1 MELELFIRIGLPVSL
16 ATIMFSMGLALQP
29 TDFQRVVAKPNAFF
43 TGLGAQMLLLPL
55 LALVLQWMFH
65 LPPLLAVGLMVLSFC
80 PGGTSSN
87 LFSYIA
93 RGDVALSVALT
104 AAASVITPFT
114 IPILTEVALH
124 SQLGESRQ
132 VSIPIIL
139 TMFRLLI
146 VTIVPLS
153 AGMLWNRLWS
163 VSAEKAHV
171 MLHRLSIAL
180 FALVIISIVVQQLGK
195 SFGFFGQIGV
205 VCAVMIL
212 AAFFTGYVI
221 SRLSGLDGF
230 QRKTVVI
237 EVGMQNGGMALIV
250 TQGVLHNPTM
260 SMVPIVYGLL
270 MLVPAISIA
279 LLARN
284 GRLA

>member
-1 MELELFIRIGLPVSL
+1 MELELFIRTGLPVSL

-29 TDFQRVVAKPNAFF
+29 VDFQRVVAKPKAFF
-43 TGLGAQMLLLPL
+43 IGLGAQMLFLPL
-55 LALVLQWMFH
+55 LALALQWMFR
-65 LPPLLAVGLMVLSFC
+65 LPPQLAVGLMVLSFC

-87 LFSYIA
+87 LFTYIA

-114 IPILTEVALH
+114 IPLLTEVALH
-124 SQLGESRQ
+124 AQLGENRQ

-146 VTIVPLS
+146 VTIVPLT
-153 AGMLWNRLWS
+153 AGMLWKRLRPG
-163 VSAEKAHV
+163 SAKKAHV
-171 MLHRLSIAL
+171 ILHRLSIWL
-180 FALVIISIVVQQLGK
+180 FALVIISIVVQQLGRPL
-195 SFGFFGQIGV
+195 GFLGQIGA
-205 VCAVMIL
+205 VCIAMII
-212 AAFFTGYVI
+212 AAFFTGYVL
-221 SRLSGLDGF
+221 SRLTGLDGF
-230 QRKTVVI
+230 QRKTVII

-250 TQGVLHNPTM
+250 TQGVLHNSTM

-270 MLVPAISIA
+270 MLVPAVSIA
-279 LLARN
+279 LFGRN